1 MEAVLA
7 GILEAIDEEIAAQ
20 KKYEYLK
27 EQTDNE
33 MAEAL
38 FEQLIKDEK
47 GHEKLLRSR
56 YEALKEHLEEKD
68 S

>member
-1 MEAVLA
+1 MDIVLA

-27 EQTDNE
+27 EQTDDE

-47 GHEKLLRSR
+47 EHEKLLRSR
-56 YEALKEHLEEKD
+56 YEALNEHLEDKE
-68 S
+68 